1 MRISIFLMLL
11 ACTIQGC
18 ARIPEP
24 IDYQH
29 SVQRKMQ
36 AAYHWEILAKDVATR
51 INNELV
57 KREYFDTPLYVKPT
71 CGDEDTPCSQQETSP
86 FNEAFRDL
94 LITDLVNAGIP
105 TKRTPD
111 EKSLIVN
118 YKVQIVRHNATRF
131 RTLQPGLITSL
142 TAAVLVLRNAPEDL
156 LILAGSGLV
165 DYANQN
171 LVANGK
177 HEVIIT
183 TSVTQNG
190 TYLYRGSDIYYIND
204 SDYTHYM
211 EIGQPARTITL
222 TAPEPPPVP
231 KKFSS
236 AQAVEQKPTIEE
248 PPVITL
254 RKKSDT

>member
-1 MRISIFLMLL
+1 M
-11 ACTIQGC
+11 
-18 ARIPEP
+18 
-24 IDYQH
+24 
-29 SVQRKMQ
+29 
-36 AAYHWEILAKDVATR
+36 
-51 INNELV
+51 
-57 KREYFDTPLYVKPT
+57 
-71 CGDEDTPCSQQETSP
+71 
-86 FNEAFRDL
+86 
-94 LITDLVNAGIP
+94 
-105 TKRTPD
+105 
-111 EKSLIVN
+111 
-118 YKVQIVRHNATRF
+118 
-131 RTLQPGLITSL
+131 
-142 TAAVLVLRNAPEDL
+142 
-156 LILAGSGLV
+156 ILAGSGLV

-204 SDYTHYM
+204 NDYTHYM
-211 EIGQPARTITL
+211 EIGQPARTIIL

-236 AQAVEQKPTIEE
+236 AQAVEQKPIVEE